1 MKKIFFMSLIGLL
14 LVSCSGDSEKT
25 MTVNGSIKG
34 LKKGK
39 LYLQQLQDTVLV
51 SLDSLEIKGSGDFSF
66 KTDVDS
72 PDIYFLYLV
81 KNDHNDINDRI
92 TFFGEPG
99 IINVKTSWDSFD
111 YGAKIT
117 GSKTHEKLEEYNK
130 GMSRYNK
137 KNLELLQLRLDPKIK
152 KDSIMADSLI
162 KLGDK
167 NIYRSYAYALNFA
180 LNNKDS
186 YIAPYIAVNEVAD
199 ANVKYLDSIYKSLS
213 PEIANSKYGKK
224 LDSFLKEKESKK

>member
-1 MKKIFFMSLIGLL
+1 MSLIGLL
-14 LVSCSGDSEKT
+14 LVACSGDSEKT

-51 SLDSLEIKGSGDFSF
+51 TLDSLEVQGSGDFSF
-66 KTDVDS
+66 KTDIES
-72 PDIYFLYLV
+72 PDIYYLYLV
-81 KNDHNDINDRI
+81 KNDYNDINDRI
-92 TFFGEPG
+92 IFFGEPG
-99 IINVKTSWDSFD
+99 VINIKTTWNAFD
-111 YGAKIT
+111 FGAEIT

-152 KDSIMADSLI
+152 RDSTMADSLI

-186 YIAPYIAVNEVAD
+186 YIAPYIAINEVAD
-199 ANVKYLDSIYKSLS
+199 ANVKYLDSIYNTLS
-213 PEIANSKYGKK
+213 PEVAGSKYGKK
-224 LDSFLKEKESKK
+224 LEAYLKDIKSKEE